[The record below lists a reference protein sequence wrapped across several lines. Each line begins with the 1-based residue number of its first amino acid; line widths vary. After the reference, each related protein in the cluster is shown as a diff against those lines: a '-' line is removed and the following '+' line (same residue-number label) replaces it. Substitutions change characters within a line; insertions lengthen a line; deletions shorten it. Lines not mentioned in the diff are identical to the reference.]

1 MSKNMK
7 ESCSFKLEHYKYCLE
22 SAKRKGYKFL
32 TLEEYIQNKSKVVRK
47 EKIILM
53 RHDIDHKLSLA
64 MNFAEIE
71 KSLGIQTTYF
81 IRLHADY
88 NPYRLENYKVIKN
101 LTEMDHEVGLYYDAG
116 FARLFN
122 ENAEQ
127 FFKRDG
133 VIFENIIN
141 KKISG
146 ISCHEPNNSKNE
158 FTISDKNIAKFGL
171 KYQAYSPIFVK
182 DMKYISDSSAR
193 WREGCMC
200 NFIEKETP
208 KLYITTHPIWW
219 HKKSPL
225 ENY

>member
-1 MSKNMK
+1 MKNV
-7 ESCSFKLEHYKYCLE
+7 CSFKLEHYKQCLE

-32 TLEEYIQNKSKVVRK
+32 TLEKYIQNRPKIVGK

-64 MNFAEIE
+64 INFAEIE
-71 KSLGIQTTYF
+71 KKLGIQATYF

-88 NPYRLENYKVIKN
+88 NPYRLENYKVIKD
-101 LTEMDHEVGLYYDAG
+101 LTKMGHEVGLHHDTG
-116 FARLFN
+116 FARLFD

-127 FFKRDG
+127 FFKRDKK
-133 VIFENIIN
+133 IFGNIID

-146 ISCHEPNNSKNE
+146 ISCHEPNNSKDE
-158 FTISDKNIAKFGL
+158 FVISDKNIAKFGL
-171 KYQAYSPIFVK
+171 KYQAYSPVFIE

-200 NFIEKETP
+200 NFIKKETP
-208 KLYITTHPIWW
+208 RLCVLTHPIWW

>member
-1 MSKNMK
+1 MK

-101 LTEMDHEVGLYYDAG
+101 LTEMDHEVGLHYDAG

-122 ENAEQ
+122 ENA
-127 FFKRDG
+127 FA
-133 VIFENIIN
+133 ILFEYSLLPELI
-141 KKISG
+141 
-146 ISCHEPNNSKNE
+146 
-158 FTISDKNIAKFGL
+158 GL
-171 KYQAYSPIFVK
+171 SSPPVQPFV
-182 DMKYISDSSAR
+182 
-193 WREGCMC
+193 
-200 NFIEKETP
+200 
-208 KLYITTHPIWW
+208 LYFLVEYKP
-219 HKKSPL
+219 S
-225 ENY
+225 E